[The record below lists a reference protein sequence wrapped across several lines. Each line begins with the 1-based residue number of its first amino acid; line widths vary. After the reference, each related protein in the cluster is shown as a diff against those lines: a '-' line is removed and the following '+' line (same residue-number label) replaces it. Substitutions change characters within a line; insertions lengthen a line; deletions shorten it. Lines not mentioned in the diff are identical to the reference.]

1 MLKRLS
7 SREILE
13 NLASDWEPQI
23 RLAWIE
29 AIERIRSN
37 IVLKRIVRLERGDVA
52 GAVRDLGIE
61 DGVFARFEN
70 AIVQVYHA
78 DGFATVDAMPALG
91 DPNGNCVVFAWEVR
105 NLPAEQ
111 ELRRHA
117 AEFVTGGTH
126 DMREGLREILA
137 KNLAGGANP
146 NRAALN
152 AVGRINRAT
161 GRREGGLLGL

>member
-13 NLASDWEPQI
+13 NLASDWERQI

-37 IVLKRIVRLERGDVA
+37 IVLKRIVKLERGDVA
-52 GAVRDLGIE
+52 G
-61 DGVFARFEN
+61 VFVLSASKMACSPGSRTPSCRSTTQAGSPRWTQCPHFVIRT
-70 AIVQVYHA
+70 AIA
-78 DGFATVDAMPALG
+78 SCFS
-91 DPNGNCVVFAWEVR
+91 WEVR

-111 ELRRHA
+111 ELRRRA
-117 AEFVTGGTH
+117 AEFVTGVTH

-146 NRAALN
+146 N
-152 AVGRINRAT
+152 
-161 GRREGGLLGL
+161 GLP